1 MGIDAGKIRRNTSH
15 ARMAVAALVGLAAL
29 ALPGCFHEKY
39 SYASTVHMPLTVTMK
54 NTSTGETIWSYD
66 VPVGQQLNV
75 TFQRDADLA
84 DSQGYDDMVWTV
96 SDIGKS
102 DAGRPSTLRVPPPS
116 ERRLDLTV
124 RSGNEPRTA
133 QIIESE
139 RPNSNVAYPAVGPG
153 LFPRTT
159 PNNPE
164 AAPQN
169 PAPKGVAPGTPP
181 ASPAKP
187 SGASKPADASKA
199 PPPAISLPDPKQQS
213 PK

>member
-1 MGIDAGKIRRNTSH
+1 MGIDAGKIRLNLTP
-15 ARMAVAALVGLAAL
+15 ARGAKLTLAGLVALGSL
-29 ALPGCFHEKY
+29 ALPGCSQERY

-75 TFQRDADLA
+75 IFQRDADLA

-102 DAGRPSTLRVPPPS
+102 DSGHPSTLRVPPPS

-139 RPNSNVAYPAVGPG
+139 RPNSNVAYPAAGPG
-153 LFPRTT
+153 LFPRTA

-164 AAPQN
+164 AAPQS
-169 PAPKGVAPGTPP
+169 PAQGTAPT
-181 ASPAKP
+181 SPAKAP
-187 SGASKPADASKA
+187 SAAKPSDASKA